1 MNPRPAPQPVGARRF
16 AFWFV
21 FAGGALVLLLAGG
34 WWKQRSGAAAG
45 GRLPA
50 AERTTVSRGQ
60 LELRAERYY
69 QAGQTQPFSGG
80 MTDTYPGGQPKL
92 QTPLVDGQYQ
102 GVSEG
107 WTTNGVLELRET
119 FAHGL
124 AEGPRTTWH
133 PNGSTRSEGFLT
145 AGKQE
150 GRYRQW
156 DEAGVLVAEAEFNA
170 GEPHGLARAWYPSGC
185 LKAEARMNHGQ
196 VAERFLYPDGERRA
210 PALLAAAP
218 SPKS

>member
-1 MNPRPAPQPVGARRF
+1 MKPAPPAKPVTGRRV
-16 AFWFV
+16 ALWFV
-21 FAGGALVLLLAGG
+21 CASGAVLLILAGG

-45 GRLPA
+45 GRLPT
-50 AERTTVSRGQ
+50 AEPATVSRGQ

-69 QAGQTQPFSGG
+69 QAGQAQPFSGW
-80 MTDTYPGGQPKL
+80 MTDAYPGGQPKL
-92 QTPLVDGQYQ
+92 QTPLVAGQYQ

-133 PNGSTRSEGFLT
+133 PSGSKRSEGFLT

-150 GRYRQW
+150 GGYRQW
-156 DEAGVLVAEAEFNA
+156 DEEGVLVAEAEFNA
-170 GEPHGLARAWYPSGC
+170 GQPHGLARAWYPSGW

-196 VAERFLYPDGERRA
+196 VAERFQYRDGERRV

-218 SPKS
+218 